1 MSIGVTSNMEW
12 LEGPGGGGIQQV
24 QSDWTED
31 DSSEVSYIQHK
42 PTTKPVQAG
51 NGITVT
57 EFADNIT
64 IASTVQEQQQ
74 SDWTEGDNQDP
85 TFIKNKPST
94 KQIVAGQNV
103 TITENANQITISSAG
118 AGGVAVQA
126 DWSQGD
132 SSQLDYIKNKPTIPA
147 EQVQSNWSESNP
159 TNKSFILNKPLTKPI
174 VAGNGIQITE
184 TATEIVI
191 SLA

>member
-1 MSIGVTSNMEW
+1 MAIGTASNMEW
-12 LEGPGGGGIQQV
+12 LEGPGGGIQQV

-31 DSSEVSYIQHK
+31 NSSEVSYIQHK
-42 PTTKPVQAG
+42 PTTKPIQAG
-51 NGITVT
+51 TGISVT

-64 IASTVQEQQQ
+64 ISSTVTEQQQ
-74 SDWTEGDNQDP
+74 SDWTEGDTDDP

-103 TITENANQITISSAG
+103 TITENANQITISSTG

-126 DWSQGD
+126 DWSQSN
-132 SSQLDYIKNKPTIPA
+132 SSQPDYIKNKPTIPA
-147 EQVQSNWSESNP
+147 EQVQSNWAEGNP

>member
-1 MSIGVTSNMEW
+1 MAIGTASNMEW

-31 DSSEVSYIQHK
+31 DSSEVSYIKHK
-42 PTTKPVQAG
+42 PTTKPIQAG
-51 NGITVT
+51 TGISVT
-57 EFADNIT
+57 EFANNIT
-64 IASTVQEQQQ
+64 IASTVTEQQQ
-74 SDWTEGDNQDP
+74 SDWTEGDTDDP

-94 KQIVAGQNV
+94 KQIVAGTNV

-126 DWSQGD
+126 DWSQSN
-132 SSQLDYIKNKPTIPA
+132 SSQPDYIKNKPTIPA
-147 EQVQSNWSESNP
+147 AQVQSNWSESDP